1 MRAFDF
7 VLATWGPR
15 CDVLKFFVGASPG
28 MPDHYTPNVKNG
40 GTASLFSTGQQPH
53 PGLKGAPLVEID
65 MTRPDCNNKYAS
77 LSFVPVPGLRSRII
91 DLRRAEKEELLARD
105 GSFQN

>member
-28 MPDHYTPNVKNG
+28 MPDHYMPNIKNG
-40 GTASLFSTGQQPH
+40 GTAPLFTTGQQPH
-53 PGLKGAPLVEID
+53 PGLKGAPIVEIH
-65 MTRPDCNNKYAS
+65 MTRPDCNNKYAN
-77 LSFVPVPGLRSRII
+77 LFAPHCG
-91 DLRRAEKEELLARD
+91 RADTAL
-105 GSFQN
+105 